1 MRFIHIKPVKGD
13 EAPPEAEVG
22 LLSTYQA
29 VAKRSWW
36 QWLTFQTKKQV
47 SLEVGSIE
55 QQTIFQ
61 MAVPE
66 NTEGYFVSQLLSH
79 HPQLLINYDDKDA
92 FAGICDASNLVSA
105 TANLNLSFGATLPLK
120 TSTKTEDVPIFG
132 SVLGYLAKLPSGEA
146 AMVQIVLRTTNQRHW
161 LDRIRSRMS
170 SVDSEGKVTTSPQ
183 KSLMDQ
189 KIASTLMEAQVRLVY
204 LAPSRELAEHKLAE
218 LAGSFGVY
226 TQAEGNSLVMIP
238 NKKSGFEKHR
248 QDRTFSFRQPTLILN
263 TQEIASMWHIPGV
276 SLASIGGISW
286 GRTIASISPDN
297 LPVAEQM
304 TEEQRREVNFFAKTG
319 WRNHEA
325 VMGIKRDDRSKH
337 MYIIGKTGAGKSTLI
352 ANMAINDIRNGE
364 GLAVVDPH
372 GDLSEMI
379 LDYVPKRRLQDVI
392 YLDPTLSD
400 ERAFS
405 LNLFE
410 TDDLTHTDVVASGIV
425 SVFHKLYGHSWGP
438 RLEYILRNTV
448 LSLLYTKEA
457 TFADIPKMLTD
468 SGFRR
473 KVVAMIQSVDPVL
486 SDFWTNEFEKMNDK
500 LRTDAISPVLNKV
513 GQFLSAQRIRR
524 VVGSQKST
532 FSLEEVMNQGKI
544 LILNLSQGK
553 LGEDTTAL
561 LGAMFITKIQLAAM
575 KRVHMDASERKD
587 FYLYVDEFQNFATD
601 SFTKILSE
609 ARKYRLNLI
618 LANQYIGQVSEEVQ
632 RAIFGNVGTL
642 ATFLVGAG
650 DANVLVRELGGT
662 YKEDDLVNLGK
673 YEILTKMAIDGLT
686 SSPFAAMTLPLPA
699 VVNGN
704 REKIIQQSLERNY
717 QKILQK

>member
-1 MRFIHIKPVKGD
+1 MKFIHLKPVKTD

-36 QWLTFQTKKQV
+36 QWLTFQTKKQIA
-47 SLEVGSIE
+47 LEVGSLN
-55 QQTIFQ
+55 QQTMFQ

-66 NTEGYFVSQLLSH
+66 GTEGYFVSQLLSH
-79 HPQLLINYDDKDA
+79 HPQLMVSHDEKDV
-92 FAGICDASNLVSA
+92 FVEASQSENVA
-105 TANLNLSFGATLPLK
+105 AANLNLAFGATLPLK
-120 TSTKTEDVPIFG
+120 TSTKTEDVPLFG
-132 SVLGYLAKLPSGEA
+132 SVLGYLAKLPPGEA
-146 AMVQIVLRTTNQRHW
+146 ALIQIVLRTTNQRHW
-161 LDRIRSRMS
+161 VNRIRERMS
-170 SVDSEGKVTTSPQ
+170 STDSEGKVTVSPQ

-189 KIASTLMEAQVRLVY
+189 KIASVLMEAQVRLAY
-204 LAPSRELAEHKLAE
+204 QAQDKEAARLKLTE
-218 LAGSFGVY
+218 LAGAFGVY
-226 TQAEGNSLVMIP
+226 TQAEGNGLVMIP
-238 NKKSGFEKHR
+238 AKGTGFR
-248 QDRTFSFRQPTLILN
+248 QSWQRRSFAFRQPTLILN
-263 TQEIASMWHIPGV
+263 SQEIASMWHVPGV
-276 SLASIGGISW
+276 SLANIGGIAW
-286 GRTIASISPDN
+286 GRTINSVTPDN
-297 LPVAEQM
+297 LPVAETMDDDQKRN
-304 TEEQRREVNFFAKTG
+304 TNFFAKTG

-325 VMGIKRDDRSKH
+325 VMGIKREDRSKH

-364 GLAVVDPH
+364 GLAVIDPH

-379 LDYVPKRRLQDVI
+379 LDYVPKRRMADVI

-400 ERAFS
+400 DRAFS

-425 SVFHKLYGHSWGP
+425 SVFHKLYGYSWGP

-468 SGFRR
+468 NQFRS
-473 KVVAMIQSVDPVL
+473 KVMAQVSSVDPVL
-486 SDFWTNEFEKMNDK
+486 SSFWMNEFEKMSEK
-500 LRTDAISPVLNKV
+500 LRTEAISPVLNKV

-524 VVGSQKST
+524 IVGIQKST
-532 FSLEEVMNQGKI
+532 FSLEEVMDQGKI

-575 KRVHMDASERKD
+575 KRVHQETESRRD
-587 FYLYVDEFQNFATD
+587 FYLYVDEFQNFATE

-618 LANQYIGQVSEEVQ
+618 LANQYIGQVSDEVQ

-642 ATFLVGAG
+642 ATFLVGAS
-650 DANVLVRELGGT
+650 DASVLVRELGGG
-662 YKEDDLVNLGK
+662 YKEEDLVNLGK
-673 YEILTKMAIDGLT
+673 YEILMKMAIDGLT
-686 SSPFAAMTLPLPA
+686 SLPFAGMTLPLPS
-699 VVNGN
+699 VINGN
-704 REKIIQQSLERNY
+704 RDKIVQQSLERNY
-717 QKILQK
+717 RKVLSHQ